1 MDVFLEIYTMYI
13 LGNYS
18 TYFLKKILTRS
29 RLSRGACIGGE
40 ATGEIAKDSTVKN
53 KANYI

>member
-18 TYFLKKILTRS
+18 TYFFKKILTRS
-29 RLSRGACIGGE
+29 RLSRGAYRGE
-40 ATGEIAKDSTVKN
+40 ATGEIAKDSTVK
-53 KANYI
+53 KYIK